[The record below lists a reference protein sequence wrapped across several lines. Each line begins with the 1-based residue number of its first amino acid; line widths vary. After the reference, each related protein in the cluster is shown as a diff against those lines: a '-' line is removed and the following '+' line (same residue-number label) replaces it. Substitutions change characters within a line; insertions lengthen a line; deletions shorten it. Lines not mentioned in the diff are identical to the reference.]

1 MFYEFLFV
9 SLYTLLGI
17 TTWMLIWTAIM
28 DLLVARD
35 SSKEVTLI
43 KRFRIRRK
51 LGSHNYYSLPEGFA

>member
-1 MFYEFLFV
+1 
-9 SLYTLLGI
+9 
-17 TTWMLIWTAIM
+17 MLIWTAIM